1 MGDPASGAKSTNG
14 SIEQGVIQPRTLPCL
29 HACPPGRKSL
39 QVTETG
45 VHTYLLPTP
54 FESQSP
60 QPRLPLA
67 PENPPGSARI
77 CMHARSHERRGPR
90 KTTRLHSMHVI
101 PASCMNQPFFFSLL
115 PFFQITKVT
124 FSQVRRAGNCTVQ
137 SEGASTRWRGEDLQ
151 RLSDPPM
158 RVVFFVSVV
167 SSLSCSWVAS
177 CQRGARFV
185 YKGMEGGY
193 WTGKCFILM

>member
-39 QVTETG
+39 QVTEYI
-45 VHTYLLPTP
+45 HNLLPTP

-115 PFFQITKVT
+115 PFYKITKGKL
-124 FSQVRRAGNCTVQ
+124 FPGAARRLLHSPIG
-137 SEGASTRWRGEDLQ
+137 RGIYAL
-151 RLSDPPM
+151 
-158 RVVFFVSVV
+158 
-167 SSLSCSWVAS
+167 
-177 CQRGARFV
+177 
-185 YKGMEGGY
+185 EGGRLA
-193 WTGKCFILM
+193 TAE